1 MAIDMATLQEEK
13 VLLQKDFEE
22 MKSNQ
27 IENYILRSK
36 KKNINQD
43 FIRSYKINENGFL
56 VNFHKNG
63 LKQNVKFKEQ
73 TWIPLSQAFQD
84 VTSIPG
90 IPMGHIVLLRG
101 HSDTGKTTALLETA
115 VSAQKRG
122 VLPVFIITEM
132 KWNWEHAKQ
141 MGLQVEEVV
150 DKDTGEIINYEG
162 EFIYADRETIHTIED
177 VAKFILDLIDE
188 QKRGNLPYDLVFLWD
203 SIGSVPC
210 EMSVKS
216 NKNNNEWNAGAM
228 STQFGN
234 SVNQRITLSR
244 KESSEFTNTLV
255 CINKVWTAKA
265 ESPMGQPK
273 LMNKGGFAMWFDS
286 TFVVTFGN
294 ISNAGTSKIKAIKDG
309 KQVEFAKRVNLQID
323 KNHINGVTTRGK
335 IVMTPHGFINDNDK
349 ELKEYKNENAQAWKD
364 ILGGADF
371 TIVEEEQAYN
381 DITTYTEEPQ

>member
-1 MAIDMATLQEEK
+1 MARVKKSLSEAVSKEIKSKFDLSSFKEK
-13 VLLQKDFEE
+13 K
-22 MKSNQ
+22 
-27 IENYILRSK
+27 
-36 KKNINQD
+36 
-43 FIRSYKINENGFL
+43 
-56 VNFHKNG
+56 G
-63 LKQNVKFKEQ
+63 LKQNVKFKDQE
-73 TWIPLSQAFQD
+73 WIPLSSAFQD

-90 IPMGHIVLLRG
+90 IPTGHIVLLRG
-101 HSDTGKTTALLETA
+101 HSDTGKTTALLEAA

-122 VLPVFIITEM
+122 ILPVFIITEM

-141 MGLQVEEVV
+141 MGLQFNEVV
-150 DKDTGEIINYEG
+150 DEKTGEIVNFEG
-162 EFIYADRETIHTIED
+162 EFIYADRETIHSIED
-177 VAKFILDLIDE
+177 VAGFILDLMDE
-188 QKRGNLPYDLVFLWD
+188 QKRGNLPYDLLFLWD

-210 EMSVKS
+210 ELSIKS

-244 KESSEFTNTLV
+244 KESSAYTNTLV

-265 ESPMGQPK
+265 ESPMGKPK

-335 IVMTPHGFINDNDK
+335 IVMTPHGFINDDDK
-349 ELKEYKNENAQAWKD
+349 ELKTYKDQNAKAWKD
-364 ILGGADF
+364 ILGGTDF

-381 DITTYTEEPQ
+381 DITTYTDEPQ

>member
-1 MAIDMATLQEEK
+1 MGRKTK
-13 VLLQKDFEE
+13 
-22 MKSNQ
+22 KSLSAAASAEIKANFD
-27 IENYILRSK
+27 LGKFKSK
-36 KKNINQD
+36 KGLDKNI
-43 FIRSYKINENGFL
+43 
-56 VNFHKNG
+56 
-63 LKQNVKFKEQ
+63 KFKDQE
-73 TWIPLSQAFQD
+73 WIPLSPAFGE
-84 VTSIPG
+84 VTSVPG

-101 HSDTGKTTALLETA
+101 HSDTGKTTAMIEAA
-115 VSAQKRG
+115 VSAQNNG
-122 VLPVFIITEM
+122 ILPVFIITEM
-132 KWNWEHAKQ
+132 KWNWEHAIQ
-141 MGLQVEEVV
+141 MGLDIEVERHPETNEVV
-150 DKDTGEIINYEG
+150 GYEG
-162 EFIYADRETIHTIED
+162 NFLYIDRETINSIED
-177 VAKFILDLIDE
+177 VAGFILDLLDE
-188 QKRGNLPYDLVFLWD
+188 QKKGNLPYDLLFLWD

-244 KESSEFTNTLV
+244 KESSAYTNTLV

-265 ESPMGQPK
+265 ESPMGKPK

-323 KNHINGVTTRGK
+323 KNHINGVTTRGR

-349 ELKEYKNENAQAWKD
+349 ELKEYKNANAKAWKG
-364 ILGGADF
+364 ILGGGDF
-371 TIVEEEQAYN
+371 QIVEEEHAYN
-381 DITTYTEEPQ
+381 DITTYTEEPE

>member
-1 MAIDMATLQEEK
+1 MPRVK
-13 VLLQKDFEE
+13 
-22 MKSNQ
+22 KSLSEAVSKE
-27 IENYILRSK
+27 IRSK
-36 KKNINQD
+36 FDLSAFKDKK
-43 FIRSYKINENGFL
+43 
-56 VNFHKNG
+56 G

-150 DKDTGEIINYEG
+150 DKDTGEITNYEG

-349 ELKEYKNENAQAWKD
+349 ELKEYKNANAQAWKD

-371 TIVEEEQAYN
+371 MIVEEEQAYN
-381 DITTYTEEPQ
+381 DITNYTEEPQ

>member
-1 MAIDMATLQEEK
+1 MPRVKKSLSEAVSKEIKSKFDLSAF
-13 VLLQKDFEE
+13 KD
-22 MKSNQ
+22 
-27 IENYILRSK
+27 K
-36 KKNINQD
+36 K
-43 FIRSYKINENGFL
+43 
-56 VNFHKNG
+56 G

-73 TWIPLSQAFQD
+73 TWIPLSKAFQD

-122 VLPVFIITEM
+122 ILPVFIITEM
-132 KWNWEHAKQ
+132 KWNWEHAQQ

-150 DKDTGEIINYEG
+150 DKDTGEIVNYEG

-244 KESSEFTNTLV
+244 KESSAYTNTLV

-265 ESPMGQPK
+265 ESPMGKPK

-349 ELKEYKNENAQAWKD
+349 ELKDYKNSNSQAWKD
-364 ILGGADF
+364 ILGGTDF
-371 TIVEEEQAYN
+371 QIVEEEQAYN
-381 DITTYTEEPQ
+381 DITTYTEEPE

>member
-1 MAIDMATLQEEK
+1 MPRVKKSLQEAVSAEIKSKFDLSSFKEK
-13 VLLQKDFEE
+13 K
-22 MKSNQ
+22 
-27 IENYILRSK
+27 
-36 KKNINQD
+36 
-43 FIRSYKINENGFL
+43 
-56 VNFHKNG
+56 G
-63 LKQNVKFKEQ
+63 LKQNVKFKDQ
-73 TWIPLSQAFQD
+73 SWIPLSQAFQD

-101 HSDTGKTTALLETA
+101 HSDTGKTTALLEAA
-115 VSAQKRG
+115 VSSQKRG
-122 VLPVFIITEM
+122 ILPVFIITEM

-141 MGLQVEEVV
+141 MGLDVKEVV
-150 DKDTGEIINYEG
+150 DEETGEIVNYEG
-162 EFIYADRETIHTIED
+162 EFIYTDRETINSIED
-177 VAKFILDLIDE
+177 VAGFILDLIDE
-188 QKRGNLPYDLVFLWD
+188 QKKGNLPYDLLFLWD

-210 EMSVKS
+210 EMSIKS

-234 SVNQRITLSR
+234 NVNQRITLSR
-244 KESSEFTNTLV
+244 KESSPFTNTLV

-265 ESPMGQPK
+265 ESPMGKPK

-323 KNHINGVTTRGK
+323 KNHINGVTTRGR

-349 ELKEYKNENAQAWKD
+349 ELKNYKDENGKAWKD
-364 ILGGADF
+364 ILGGTDF
-371 TIVEEEQAYN
+371 QIVEEEQDYN
-381 DITTYTEEPQ
+381 DVTSYIEEPQ

>member
-1 MAIDMATLQEEK
+1 MPRVK
-13 VLLQKDFEE
+13 
-22 MKSNQ
+22 KSLSEAVSKE
-27 IENYILRSK
+27 IRSK
-36 KKNINQD
+36 FDLSAFKDKK
-43 FIRSYKINENGFL
+43 
-56 VNFHKNG
+56 G

-90 IPMGHIVLLRG
+90 IPQGHIVLLRG

-150 DKDTGEIINYEG
+150 DKDTGEITNYEG

-265 ESPMGQPK
+265 ESPMGHPK

-371 TIVEEEQAYN
+371 MIVEVEQAYN

>member
-1 MAIDMATLQEEK
+1 MPRVKKSLSEAVSNEIKSKFDLSSFKEK
-13 VLLQKDFEE
+13 K
-22 MKSNQ
+22 
-27 IENYILRSK
+27 
-36 KKNINQD
+36 
-43 FIRSYKINENGFL
+43 
-56 VNFHKNG
+56 G

-141 MGLQVEEVV
+141 MGLQVDEVV
-150 DKDTGEIINYEG
+150 DEETGEIVNYEG

-234 SVNQRITLSR
+234 NVNQRITLSR
-244 KESSEFTNTLV
+244 KESSPYTNTLV

-265 ESPMGQPK
+265 ESPMGKPK

-371 TIVEEEQAYN
+371 QIIEEEQAYN
-381 DITTYTEEPQ
+381 DVTSYVEEPE